1 MDAILDPLGSTWLW
15 AAALLGVLLSA
26 LASGVETGLYRLN
39 RIRLRLRADSGDRRA
54 RTLQNLLGDLRG
66 QIIVCLVGA
75 NLGDYLATAMLT
87 SLVATAGWVE
97 TSAGVELV
105 TTPIAAMILFVFG
118 NVVPKSVFVA
128 EADHWM
134 YPLARPL
141 KAAYVVLRRTGVLP
155 VLSGLSNLVLRVLR
169 RGEAARREPLGR
181 TTADPFHPRERL
193 RAILREG
200 AAEGVISGYQH
211 ELVGKVLGLREQLVH
226 AVMIP
231 ISRVAGAAVDID
243 RERFMAELRRHS
255 FSRLPVWEGRKENV
269 VGIVHIMDVLA
280 AGEGPLDLG
289 ALMTRDFLTVPPD
302 MTVPQALLKLR
313 KARAAIA
320 VVRDDKGRAV
330 GVITVKDLVEEVV
343 GELAEW

>member
-1 MDAILDPLGSTWLW
+1 MDALLDIMGSTWLW
-15 AAALLGVLLSA
+15 AAALLGVLVSA

-87 SLVATAGWVE
+87 VLVTAAGWVE
-97 TSAGVELV
+97 SPTGVELV

-141 KAAYVVLRRTGVLP
+141 KAAYVALRRTGVLP
-155 VLSGLSNLVLRVLR
+155 ALSGLSNLVLRVLR
-169 RGEAARREPLGR
+169 RGEVA
-181 TTADPFHPRERL
+181 ADPFHPRERL

-226 AVMIP
+226 AIMIP

-255 FSRLPVWEGRKENV
+255 FSRIPVWEGRKENV

-302 MTVPQALLKLR
+302 MTVPQALLRLR

>member
-1 MDAILDPLGSTWLW
+1 MDALLDIMGSTWLW
-15 AAALLGVLLSA
+15 AAALLGVLVSA

-87 SLVATAGWVE
+87 VLVTAAGWVE
-97 TSAGVELV
+97 SPTGVELV

-141 KAAYVVLRRTGVLP
+141 KAAYVALRRTGVLP
-155 VLSGLSNLVLRVLR
+155 ALSGLSNLVLRVLR
-169 RGEAARREPLGR
+169 RGEVA
-181 TTADPFHPRERL
+181 ADPFHPRERL

-211 ELVGKVLGLREQLVH
+211 ELAGKVLGLREQLVH

-231 ISRVAGAAVDID
+231 IGRVAGAAVDID
-243 RERFMAELRRHS
+243 REQFLAELRRHS
-255 FSRLPVWEGRKENV
+255 FSRLPVWEGRRENV
-269 VGIVHIMDVLA
+269 VGIVHIIDVLA
-280 AGEGPLDLG
+280 AGEQLLDLKM
-289 ALMTRDFLTVPPD
+289 LMNRDFVTVPPA
-302 MTVPQALLKLR
+302 MTVAQALLSLR

-330 GVITVKDLVEEVV
+330 GIITVKDLVEEVV

>member
-15 AAALLGVLLSA
+15 AAALLGVLVSA

-54 RTLQNLLGDLRG
+54 RTLQGLLGDLRG
-66 QIIVCLVGA
+66 QIIVTIIGA
-75 NLGDYLATAMLT
+75 NFGEYLATAMLT
-87 SLVATAGWVE
+87 LLVASAGWVE

-155 VLSGLSNLVLRVLR
+155 ALSGLSNLVLRVLR
-169 RGEAARREPLGR
+169 RGEVA
-181 TTADPFHPRERL
+181 ADPFHPRERL

-231 ISRVAGAAVDID
+231 IGRVAGAAVDID

-289 ALMTRDFLTVPPD
+289 ALMTRDFLSVPPD
-302 MTVPQALLKLR
+302 MTVPQALLRLR

>member
-1 MDAILDPLGSTWLW
+1 
-15 AAALLGVLLSA
+15 
-26 LASGVETGLYRLN
+26 
-39 RIRLRLRADSGDRRA
+39 
-54 RTLQNLLGDLRG
+54 
-66 QIIVCLVGA
+66 
-75 NLGDYLATAMLT
+75 
-87 SLVATAGWVE
+87 
-97 TSAGVELV
+97 
-105 TTPIAAMILFVFG
+105 
-118 NVVPKSVFVA
+118 
-128 EADHWM
+128 
-134 YPLARPL
+134 
-141 KAAYVVLRRTGVLP
+141 
-155 VLSGLSNLVLRVLR
+155 VLRVLR
-169 RGEAARREPLGR
+169 RGEVA
-181 TTADPFHPRERL
+181 ADPFHPRERL

-226 AVMIP
+226 AIMIP

-255 FSRLPVWEGRKENV
+255 FSRIPVWEGRKENV

-302 MTVPQALLKLR
+302 MTVPQALLRLR

>member
-1 MDAILDPLGSTWLW
+1 MDAFFDFLDSTWLW
-15 AAALLGVLLSA
+15 AGALAGVLLSA

-54 RTLQNLLGDLRG
+54 RVLQDLLGDLRG
-66 QIIVCLVGA
+66 QLIVCLVGA

-87 SLVATAGWVE
+87 LLVASAGWVRS
-97 TSAGVELV
+97 SAGVELV
-105 TTPIAAMILFVFG
+105 ATPIAAMVLFVFA

-141 KAAYVVLRRTGVLP
+141 RAAYVALSRCGMVP
-155 VLSGLSNLVLRVLR
+155 ALSGISNIILHVIH
-169 RGEAARREPLGR
+169 RGEVA
-181 TTADPFHPRERL
+181 ADPFHPRERL

-211 ELVGKVLGLREQLVH
+211 ELAGKVLGLREQLVH

-231 ISRVAGAAVDID
+231 IGRMAAVPVEID
-243 RERFMAELRRHS
+243 RQGFLAELRRHS
-255 FSRLPVWEGRKENV
+255 FARLPVWEGRRENV
-269 VGIVHIMDVLA
+269 VGIVRILDVLA
-280 AGEGPLDLG
+280 AGEQPLDME
-289 ALMTRDFLTVPPD
+289 ALMTRDFVTVPPD
-302 MTVPQALLKLR
+302 MTVAQALLRLR

-320 VVRDDKGRAV
+320 VVRDGKGRAV

>member
-1 MDAILDPLGSTWLW
+1 MDAFLDIMGSSAWLW
-15 AAALLGVLLSA
+15 AAALLGVLVSA
-26 LASGVETGLYRLN
+26 LAAGMETGLYRLN

-54 RTLQNLLGDLRG
+54 KTLQDLLGDLRG
-66 QIIVCLVGA
+66 QIIVCDVSV
-75 NLGDYLATAMLT
+75 NLGDYLTTAMLT
-87 SLVATAGWVE
+87 SLVASAGWVD
-97 TSAGVELV
+97 SPAGIELV

-128 EADHWM
+128 VADHWM

-141 KAAYVVLRRTGVLP
+141 KVAYVVYCRTGVVP
-155 VLSGLSNLVLRVLR
+155 ALSGLSTLVLRVIR
-169 RGEAARREPLGR
+169 RGKAAA
-181 TTADPFHPRERL
+181 ADPFHPRERL

-200 AAEGVISGYQH
+200 SAEGVISGYQH

-231 ISRVAGAAVDID
+231 IGRVAAVAADID
-243 RERFMAELRRHS
+243 RERFLAELRRHS
-255 FSRLPVWEGRKENV
+255 FSRLPVWEGRRENV

-280 AGEGPLDLG
+280 AGEGPVDLR
-289 ALMTRDFLTVPPD
+289 ALMNRDFASVPPD

-313 KARAAIA
+313 KARASIA

-330 GVITVKDLVEEVV
+330 GVITIKDLVEEVV

>member
-1 MDAILDPLGSTWLW
+1 MDAFLDIMGSTWLW
-15 AAALLGVLLSA
+15 AAALLGVLVSA

-54 RTLQNLLGDLRG
+54 KILQDLLGDLRG

-87 SLVATAGWVE
+87 LLVVSAGWVE
-97 TSAGVELV
+97 TSAGVELLA
-105 TTPIAAMILFVFG
+105 TPIVAMVLFVFA

-155 VLSGLSNLVLRVLR
+155 ALSGLSHLVLRVVR
-169 RGEAARREPLGR
+169 RGEAA
-181 TTADPFHPRERL
+181 ADPFHPRERL

-211 ELVGKVLGLREQLVH
+211 ELAGKVLGLREQLVH

-231 ISRVAGAAVDID
+231 IGRVAGVPADID
-243 RERFMAELRRHS
+243 RDRFLADLRRHS

-280 AGEGPLDLG
+280 AGDQPLDLA
-289 ALMTRDFLTVPPD
+289 ALMNREFVAVSPE
-302 MTVPQALLKLR
+302 MTVAQALLRLR

>member
-1 MDAILDPLGSTWLW
+1 MDALPDIAGDGWLW
-15 AAALLGVLLSA
+15 AAALVGILVSA

-54 RTLQNLLGDLRG
+54 RTLQGLLGDLRG
-66 QIIVCLVGA
+66 QIIVCLIGA

-87 SLVATAGWVE
+87 LLVASAGWVRS
-97 TSAGVELV
+97 SAGVELV
-105 TTPIAAMILFVFG
+105 ATPLAAMVLFVFA

-134 YPLARPL
+134 YLLARPM
-141 KAAYVVLRRTGVLP
+141 KAAYVLLRRIGVLP
-155 VLSGLSNLVLRVLR
+155 ALSGISNLILHVVR
-169 RGEAARREPLGR
+169 RGEAA
-181 TTADPFHPRERL
+181 ADPFHPRERL

-211 ELVGKVLGLREQLVH
+211 ELAGKVLGLREQLVH

-231 ISRVAGAAVDID
+231 IGRVAGVAVDTD

-269 VGIVHIMDVLA
+269 VGIVRVLDVLA
-280 AGEGPLDLG
+280 AGDQPLDLG
-289 ALMTRDFLTVPPD
+289 ALMTRDFVTVPPD
-302 MTVPQALLKLR
+302 MTVAQALLRLR
-313 KARAAIA
+313 KARAAMA

-330 GVITVKDLVEEVV
+330 GIITVKDLVEEIV